1 MGMMLAVRRAFLRV
15 CRTRRGSFTV
25 AIIFGVLA
33 GVLNGFLGSGGG
45 IIVIFALTAMFPE
58 QDERDRFVT
67 AVLSVIPMTAVSAFL
82 YVFRDGV
89 EVSAGSVRYYAAAL
103 FGGIFGAWLMS
114 KISPKALR
122 LIFAALMIFAGVRA
136 MVR

>member
-1 MGMMLAVRRAFLRV
+1 MGMILAVRRAFLRV
-15 CRTRRGSFTV
+15 CRTGRWSFAV

-67 AVLSVIPMTAVSAFL
+67 AVLSVIPMTVVSAFL

-89 EVSAGSVRYYAAAL
+89 ESSGNSHYFAAAL
-103 FGGIFGAWLMS
+103 FGGVIGAWIMT
-114 KISPKALR
+114 KISPTLLR

-136 MVR
+136 LIR

>member
-1 MGMMLAVRRAFLRV
+1 MGMILAVRRAFLRV
-15 CRTRRGSFTV
+15 CRTGRWSFAV

-45 IIVIFALTAMFPE
+45 IIVIFALTAIFPE

-67 AVLSVIPMTAVSAFL
+67 AVLSVIPMTVVSAFL

-89 EVSAGSVRYYAAAL
+89 EISGNSHYFAAAL
-103 FGGIFGAWLMS
+103 FGGLVGAWIMTR
-114 KISPKALR
+114 ISPRTLR

-136 MVR
+136 LVR